1 MYGLWYTIL
10 SNIFRLVS
18 NQYSSRIDDD
28 DDDDND
34 DRFIAV
40 RDVFMCV
47 LCCVLCV
54 WKTTRRKRINI
65 AFSSSHY
72 FVSMIYFIF
81 NIEC

>member
-18 NQYSSRIDDD
+18 NQYSNRIDD

-40 RDVFMCV
+40 RDVYMCM

-65 AFSSSHY
+65 AFSSSLY
-72 FVSMIYFIF
+72 FVSMIYLIF

>member
-18 NQYSSRIDDD
+18 NQYLSRIDDDD

-40 RDVFMCV
+40 GDVCGV
-47 LCCVLCV
+47 CYVLCV

-65 AFSSSHY
+65 AFSSSLY

>member
-18 NQYSSRIDDD
+18 NQYSNRIDDD

-40 RDVFMCV
+40 RDVYMCV
-47 LCCVLCV
+47 LYV

-65 AFSSSHY
+65 AFSSSLY

>member
-18 NQYSSRIDDD
+18 NQYSNRIDD

-40 RDVFMCV
+40 RDVYMCV
-47 LCCVLCV
+47 LCCVVCCVLCV
-54 WKTTRRKRINI
+54 ENYQKKANKYRFLII
-65 AFSSSHY
+65 SLFCEYDLFY
-72 FVSMIYFIF
+72 F
-81 NIEC
+81 

>member
-18 NQYSSRIDDD
+18 NQYSNRIDD

-40 RDVFMCV
+40 RDVYMCV
-47 LCCVLCV
+47 LCVVCCVCGKLPEE
-54 WKTTRRKRINI
+54 
-65 AFSSSHY
+65 S
-72 FVSMIYFIF
+72 
-81 NIEC
+81 E

>member
-18 NQYSSRIDDD
+18 NQYSNRIDDD
-28 DDDDND
+28 DDNND

-40 RDVFMCV
+40 RDVYM
-47 LCCVLCV
+47 CVLCV

-65 AFSSSHY
+65 AFSSSLY